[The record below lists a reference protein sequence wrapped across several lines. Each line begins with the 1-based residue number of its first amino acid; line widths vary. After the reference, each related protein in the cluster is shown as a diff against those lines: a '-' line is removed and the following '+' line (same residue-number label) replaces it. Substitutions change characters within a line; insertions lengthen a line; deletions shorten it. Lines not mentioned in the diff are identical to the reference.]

1 MGQATSFLHFGL
13 KIATCGIA
21 MKTLRYHLALIVSNI
36 LFGVSFSIYV
46 SLLHGVMQ
54 PSQLFVMQLL
64 FSFFLFTPAA
74 TARPNFFKL
83 SLNDFGSIFIIAL
96 LVVFGWWY
104 MLMTGAAHTNP
115 IDASTISTIGPIFTL
130 LTSIIAYP
138 RKVERSE
145 IAGIIIALS
154 GVMALLIDRGRML
167 VDEGGEGY
175 GNALILC
182 AVVAIAANTVLITP
196 VLRRHGV
203 IVVMGWYYLIGV
215 ILALPMIIEELP
227 TISALY
233 LSHSNLFEIGYILIL
248 GSTLPLY
255 LLYAGAEH
263 LSATYTAVYRYI
275 QPIIATILAI
285 SRGQAIIDRTNI
297 VGAVLIFVG
306 MLCVALSTTRTTRE

>member
-1 MGQATSFLHFGL
+1 ML
-13 KIATCGIA
+13 
-21 MKTLRYHLALIVSNI
+21 
-36 LFGVSFSIYV
+36 
-46 SLLHGVMQ
+46 
-54 PSQLFVMQLL
+54 PSQLFVIQLL
-64 FSFFLFTPAA
+64 FSFLLFTPAA
-74 TARPNFFKL
+74 ITRHNFFRL

-104 MLMTGAAHTNP
+104 MLMKGAAYSNP

-138 RKVERSE
+138 RKVEKGE
-145 IAGIIIALS
+145 IIGIIIALS

-167 VDEGGEGY
+167 VGEGGEGY
-175 GNALILC
+175 GNAIILC

-227 TISALY
+227 TISTLH
-233 LSHSNLFEIGYILIL
+233 LSHSDLFEIGYILLL

-255 LLYAGAEH
+255 LLYVGAEH
-263 LSATYTAVYRYI
+263 LSVTYTAVYRYI

-306 MLCVALSTTRTTRE
+306 MLCVAISTTRPTRE